1 MKKKFGHMFVLR
13 YNQRDD
19 DLGDQFIM
27 KALADSLSGYGRLLI
42 RKQCPDFL
50 SGIPVDRNGLQSK
63 LKRIVTNLGGSVV
76 FDVLPPG
83 AVLRKSASKEKNR
96 VAGGARETLWNR
108 LTKAKRISLGRS
120 VIPDSDHSWC
130 QQVDW
135 IGLRD
140 NASIAAIKGAGIQHV
155 GYFPDL
161 AFLVEML
168 PGLPRRGSLGKIGF
182 SFRSEIPERKND
194 DVEYSDMVR
203 QATACISQ
211 YLRSIEQGQVFA
223 FHQVTEDASYTARLA
238 DENDFTLHQA
248 PITLD
253 SYQDFYQEFDVVF
266 SNRLHCLLMGALR
279 GAIPIAVT
287 TQEHTKIVSLY
298 ETIGWENLL
307 IFADKPDEIISRLEA
322 VFTDADGIRGCVSK
336 TMVEQNQKAQ
346 QAIKKLDA

>member
-1 MKKKFGHMFVLR
+1 MFVLR

-63 LKRIVTNLGGSVV
+63 LKRIVTNLAGSVV

-83 AVLRKSASKEKNR
+83 AVLRKSAPREPRS
-96 VAGGARETLWNR
+96 VATGARETLWSR
-108 LTKAKRISLGRS
+108 LAKAKIISLGRS

-130 QQVDW
+130 QRVGW
-135 IGLRD
+135 VGVRD

-161 AFLVEML
+161 AFLVEQL
-168 PGLPRRGSLGKIGF
+168 SDLPRSGSLGKIGF
-182 SFRSEIPERKND
+182 SFRSEIPERKSED
-194 DVEYSDMVR
+194 DKYSDTIQ
-203 QATACISQ
+203 QATECISQ
-211 YLRSIEQGQVFA
+211 YLQSIEQRQLFA
-223 FHQVTEDASYTARLA
+223 FHQVAEDASYMARLA
-238 DENDFTLHQA
+238 GEHDFTLHEA

-307 IFADKPDEIISRLEA
+307 LFADKPDEIIARLE
-322 VFTDADGIRGCVSK
+322 TILKDADGIRECVSK
-336 TMVEQNQKAQ
+336 TMLAQNQKAK
-346 QAIKKLDA
+346 QAIKELVSLD